1 MMTTDSAG
9 ASAAPSRSQAVAEAA
24 SSRVVPKPVPQRQ
37 KQDPREYQLGQ
48 LRRRF
53 SPKESSLASG
63 VTCLA
68 LTITPSDPDFPFDLG
83 RGLEVEIKVPAS
95 YPKAPPTLSVK
106 HSDMPR
112 GIAINVERGWDQLV
126 SERRGSTLLS
136 LTNALDKHLESFLSE
151 KAAKT
156 VKMTIFKDTRHIE
169 ALQANPDPEPVQE
182 PVPQQA
188 PQHQRPVYVPEE
200 TFTKDQIAEAKA
212 RRALETR
219 QIESRM
225 GRLPSYQKSS
235 DGVVYTLPLEPKRR
249 TELPPALQA
258 VRSMQLII
266 PLLYPLQKMRVLLN
280 DVDSEDAE
288 ILEGLFAQKAA
299 EQRHMN
305 LMSLINYLTQSLH
318 LLARQAQ
325 QQKKTLEASR
335 ASETINSADR
345 GKQVEGKAAAH
356 SASVDDVKSHIHV
369 IPRPPEWSRG
379 HGDDF
384 ESSGS
389 DDDPYDS
396 DDDDDEGGGGA
407 ALGQPGSLSVS
418 AAGQTP
424 EKGVAITFPS
434 VELYGVELLQI
445 SLLSISV
452 KCQRCKMANDVGGI
466 SPGVEKGVGCRK
478 CAADMTVTF
487 RPELVHQGSARAG
500 FLDLAGCTAS
510 DLLPSTF
517 TPTCDKCSTPTA
529 QGLVSV
535 RGETTTNVCRECH
548 GRFTF
553 KIPDVRFQTYT
564 PAHALAAP
572 GAAAGGGGPRRRA
585 EKLGLRAGEPLP
597 ARGAC
602 EHYRK
607 SYRWF
612 RFSCCDRVFP
622 CDRCHDADADGHV
635 HEWAARMVCGHCSRE
650 QNYRPESCLYCGRS
664 VVGRKGSGYWEGGKG
679 TRDRVLMR
687 KGDKR
692 KYRRVGGDAKA
703 T

>member
-1 MMTTDSAG
+1 MMATNNTSA
-9 ASAAPSRSQAVAEAA
+9 SEAPSRRQAVSEAA
-24 SSRVVPKPVPQRQ
+24 PSRVVPKPVPQRQ
-37 KQDPREYQLGQ
+37 QQDPREYQIGQ

-53 SPKESSLASG
+53 SPKESSLPDG

-68 LTITPSDPDFPFDLG
+68 FTLTPSDPDFPFDLG
-83 RGLEVEIKVPAS
+83 RGLEVQIKVPAS
-95 YPKAPPTLSVK
+95 YPKGAPTLSVK

-126 SERRGSTLLS
+126 SERRGATLLS

-151 KAAKT
+151 KAAET
-156 VKMTIFKDTRHIE
+156 VKMTIFKDTRHLE
-169 ALQANPDPEPVQE
+169 ALQASSEPEPAQE
-182 PVPQQA
+182 QAPQQA
-188 PQHQRPVYVPEE
+188 PQHKRPVYIPEE

-225 GRLPSYQKSS
+225 GRLPLYQKSS

-258 VRSMQLII
+258 VKSMQLII

-288 ILEGLFAQKAA
+288 TLEEIFAQKAA
-299 EQRHMN
+299 EQQHMS
-305 LMSLINYLTQSLH
+305 LMSLINYLTQNLH
-318 LLARQAQ
+318 LLARQTQQ
-325 QQKKTLEASR
+325 QQKALEAVK
-335 ASETINSADR
+335 ASETAKSPDR
-345 GKQVEGKAAAH
+345 GKQVEGKGAAH
-356 SASVDDVKSHIHV
+356 AASMGDVKSHIHV
-369 IPRPPEWSRG
+369 IPRPPEWSHG
-379 HGDDF
+379 HRAGS

-389 DDDPYDS
+389 DEDSYDDS
-396 DDDDDEGGGGA
+396 EDEEGDGGA
-407 ALGQPGSLSVS
+407 ALGPSGGLSAS
-418 AAGQTP
+418 AIATQTP
-424 EKGVAITFPS
+424 EKGTAITFPS

-452 KCQRCKMANDVGGI
+452 KCQRCKMANDVGGL
-466 SPGVEKGVGCRK
+466 SAGVEKGVSCRK

-487 RPELVHQGSARAG
+487 RPELVHRGSTRAG

-564 PAHALAAP
+564 LAHPLAAP
-572 GAAAGGGGPRRRA
+572 GAGGPRRRA
-585 EKLGLRAGEPLP
+585 ENLGLRAGEPLP

-622 CDRCHDADADGHV
+622 CDRCHDADGDHV

-664 VVGRKGSGYWEGGKG
+664 VVGRKGSGFWEGGKG
-679 TRDRVLMR
+679 TRDQVLMR
-687 KGDKR
+687 RGDKR
-692 KYRRVGGDAKA
+692 KYRRIGGDGKA